1 MHQHNISSIQSF
13 IHYVLSCIPVD
24 IFMDREPFCEEAPTL
39 CCLWPLK
46 TVITCSCPLQES
58 WGVAPSSSWV
68 SFLSGNEALWSHTFL
83 GFYLI
88 LYVLRGF
95 PCSPVGTLNYSKPC
109 MNAGDCSPYSFLVF
123 LALGFSLCCSPSL
136 STHTHAP
143 YSAEDLREDSSADL
157 WNSLFVQLSPVC
169 CFTRKAL
176 AVLTSLNSELCF
188 LL

>member
-83 GFYLI
+83 GFY
-88 LYVLRGF
+88 YPGKGSRGNEWMLMLNRTRPLLSLGMEVDSIRYIF
-95 PCSPVGTLNYSKPC
+95 KSSHIFYSIRYRTQTLCGHAPLSLL
-109 MNAGDCSPYSFLVF
+109 SWVF
-123 LALGFSLCCSPSL
+123 SHQAVVSTNLLSESASLSPSVMSNTL
-136 STHTHAP
+136 
-143 YSAEDLREDSSADL
+143 
-157 WNSLFVQLSPVC
+157 
-169 CFTRKAL
+169 
-176 AVLTSLNSELCF
+176 
-188 LL
+188 